1 MEALMKKTSFD
12 NLAYVEKQTEK
23 ILQRI
28 NNFNDKLYLEF
39 GGKMFDDMH
48 AARVLPGYDP
58 NNKIK
63 ILQKL
68 KDISEIIV
76 CVNAGD
82 ITRNKM
88 RADHGITYAS
98 ETLSL
103 IDQLRAAGLTVS
115 GIVITLYE
123 KQPAADGFRK
133 KLTRRGEKVYL
144 HYRTEGYPVDVDT
157 IVSEKGYGKNEFVPT
172 ERSLVIVTAPGPGS
186 GKLAT
191 CLSQMYHEYKRGK
204 TAGYAKFE
212 TFPVW
217 NLPLK
222 HPINIAYEAA
232 TADLLDVNMIDHFH
246 LAAYGEMAVNYNRDL
261 ETFPVVN
268 NILTRILGK
277 ELYRSPTDMGVNM
290 IASGIADDEGCSEA
304 AKQEVIRRYY
314 KTQVDYKRGTAT
326 QEAIDQIQLLMNQL
340 GVNKMMRKCVP
351 VALEYAAKKGC
362 PSFIIELPDGE
373 IVSGKQATLMTA
385 ESSCILNAV
394 KHLAGIDETV
404 KLLPPQVIEPIL
416 YFNENICQ
424 HSSAMMTLDQT
435 LVALTVSTA
444 YSEISKR
451 AWEMLPLLKICK
463 AHASYIVQPQNEAS
477 LRKLGIDYTSEPV
490 FITDKL
496 FNV

>member
-1 MEALMKKTSFD
+1 MSKICFD
-12 NLAYVEKQTEK
+12 NHLYVEKQTEK

-76 CVNAGD
+76 CINAND
-82 ITRNKM
+82 ITRNKI
-88 RADHGITYAS
+88 RADHGITYAL

-115 GIVITLYE
+115 GIIITLYE
-123 KQPAADGFRK
+123 NQPAADVFRQ

-144 HYRTEGYPVDVDT
+144 HYRTEGYPVDLDT
-157 IVSEKGYGKNEFVPT
+157 IVSEKGYGKNDFVPT
-172 ERSLVIVTAPGPGS
+172 SRPLVIVTAPGPGS

-191 CLSQMYHEYKRGK
+191 CLSQMYHEFQRGK
-204 TAGYAKFE
+204 LAGYAKFE

-217 NLPLK
+217 DLPLK
-222 HPINIAYEAA
+222 HPVNIAYEAA

-246 LAAYGEMAVNYNRDL
+246 LAAYGVTAINYNRDL

-268 NILTRILGK
+268 NILYRILGK

-290 IASGIADDEGCSEA
+290 IAAGIVDDEGCCEA
-304 AKQEVIRRYY
+304 AKQEVVRRYY
-314 KTQVDYKRGTAT
+314 KTQVDFKQGTAK
-326 QEAIDQIQLLMNQL
+326 QETIDQIQLLINQL
-340 GVNKMMRKCVP
+340 GISKEIRRCVG
-351 VALEYAAKKGC
+351 VAMEYAKKKGC
-362 PSFIIELPDGE
+362 PSFSIELPDGA
-373 IVSGKQATLMTA
+373 IISGKQATLMSA
-385 ESSCILNAV
+385 ESSCILNAI
-394 KHLAGIDETV
+394 KHLAGIEEEV

-416 YFNENICQ
+416 HFNENICQ

-435 LVALTVSTA
+435 LVALAVSTA
-444 YSEISKR
+444 YSETSKK
-451 AWEMLPLLKICK
+451 AWEMLPLLKNCR
-463 AHASYIVQPQNEAS
+463 AHSSYIVEPQNEGA

-496 FNV
+496 YRD